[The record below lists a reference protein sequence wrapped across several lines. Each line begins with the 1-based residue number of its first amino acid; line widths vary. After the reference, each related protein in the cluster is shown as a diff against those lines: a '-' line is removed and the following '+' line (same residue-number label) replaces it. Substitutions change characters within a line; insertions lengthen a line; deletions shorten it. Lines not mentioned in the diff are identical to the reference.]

1 MPEDNQKPKV
11 LIALYDDTT
20 VFMAMSFIR
29 ECERLGLDYTVAQI
43 LVAEEV
49 QRLTEDRRILT
60 ETEYLPHISERQ
72 LSAVKQCA
80 KTLMTVNE
88 NVFSNVCSLFD
99 IVLVTKIPVGAIKSL
114 YRNEAFQKDRK
125 TVLVAFSSGLDA
137 TPDWTIFNR
146 AYADLMMANSPFHR
160 KQMER
165 VIPFH
170 WVRRPRMGIGHP
182 FFAQRTEVRMKKWDE
197 IKNVYFLHQS
207 ISPSNPVTRQK
218 VFAFLED
225 WARAY
230 PDKSIIIKLRHEAGE
245 NKKNVNKERFSPQEY
260 FESREMPTNLT
271 FDASPFLDTVSKADL
286 YVSVSSSGIVEG
298 MVHGVM
304 SLFVEGFAG
313 EEQDV
318 RFRQVVDEFRDA
330 KIVATSSELLAGKL
344 PAVNMAALRDHF
356 CSGSYFDEMIASC
369 RSVAESPSAPGRQNR
384 VNRAPLHIRAKRMAM
399 NARRVLQGAL
409 KPRQ

>member
-1 MPEDNQKPKV
+1 MPEDIQKPKV

-20 VFMAMSFIR
+20 VFMAMSFIK
-29 ECERLGLDYTVAQI
+29 ECERLGLDYTVAQV

-60 ETEYLPHISERQ
+60 GSEYLPHISERQ
-72 LSAVKQCA
+72 LSAVKQRA
-80 KTLMTVNE
+80 KSLVTVNE
-88 NVFSNVCSLFD
+88 NVFSNVCALYD
-99 IVLVTKIPVGAIKSL
+99 IVLVTKIPAVAIKSL
-114 YRNEAFQKDRK
+114 YRNRAFHQRRK

-146 AYADLMMANSPFHR
+146 AYADLMMANSPFHQ

-170 WVRRPRMGIGHP
+170 WIRRPKMGIGHP
-182 FFAQRTEVRMKKWDE
+182 FFARRSEVRMKRWDD
-197 IKNVYFLHQS
+197 IKNIYFLHQS

-218 VFAFLED
+218 VFAFLAE

-230 PDKSIIIKLRHEAGE
+230 PDKNIIIKLRHKAGE
-245 NKKNVNKERFSPQEY
+245 NKKNVNKELFSPQEY
-260 FESREMPTNLT
+260 FESHERPTNLT

-318 RFRQVVDEFRDA
+318 RFRQVVDDFRDA
-330 KIVATSSELLAGKL
+330 KIVATSSALLLGRL
-344 PAVNMAALRDHF
+344 PDVNMASLRDHF
-356 CSGSYFDEMIASC
+356 CSASYFDEMIEECCSI
-369 RSVAESPSAPGRQNR
+369 AESPSAPGRQNR
-384 VNRAPLHIRAKRMAM
+384 INHAPLHVRAKRAAR
-399 NARRVLQGAL
+399 NARLVLRGLL
-409 KPRQ
+409 KPR